1 MVHCR
6 QVLILII
13 FPFLNSDGL
22 LLLKGPFRNVVIIFS
37 KHRHLCASK
46 FSISLLQKYVD
57 QKLVRCLEFT
67 GQAEKFIDHCAHQ
80 IQLKPGIGL
89 NFIF

>member
-13 FPFLNSDGL
+13 FPFLNSNGL
-22 LLLKGPFRNVVIIFS
+22 LLLKGPFRNVVIFLANIETS
-37 KHRHLCASK
+37 LCFK
-46 FSISLLQKYVD
+46 FSISLLQKYVA
-57 QKLVRCLEFT
+57 QKLVRGLEFT
-67 GQAEKFIDHCAHQ
+67 GQARKFIDHCVHQ

>member
-1 MVHCR
+1 M
-6 QVLILII
+6 
-13 FPFLNSDGL
+13 
-22 LLLKGPFRNVVIIFS
+22 
-37 KHRHLCASK
+37 
-46 FSISLLQKYVD
+46 LQKYVA

-89 NFIF
+89 NFIFWPCSVQKGYNVNKEKSLGVTGEAGAYLDVRVRMH